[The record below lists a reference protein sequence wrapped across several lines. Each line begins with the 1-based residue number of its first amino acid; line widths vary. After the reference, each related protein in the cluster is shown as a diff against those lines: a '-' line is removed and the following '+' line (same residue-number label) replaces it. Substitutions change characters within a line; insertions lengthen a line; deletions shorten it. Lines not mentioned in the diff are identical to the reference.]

1 MAART
6 RSRKHAKKRNP
17 AKKTLKR
24 RTARKKPAKK
34 KVARKKPVKR
44 KPVKK
49 RPARR
54 PAAKKRPAKKKS
66 VKRPAAKRGL
76 AKKTPTRKAKPQQ
89 PPALVIPPGEQP
101 IGRVIHY
108 YSHLNVA
115 VISLDK
121 GPLQIGDV
129 IHIKGHTTDFRQTV
143 QSMQIEHQSIVKA
156 VPGDDFGLKV
166 PDHAREHDI
175 VYRVLNP

>member
-1 MAART
+1 MAARK
-6 RSRKHAKKRNP
+6 RSRKGAKKKS
-17 AKKTLKR
+17 ATKASKKKTV
-24 RTARKKPAKK
+24 RKKPAGK
-34 KVARKKPVKR
+34 KVAGK

-54 PAAKKRPAKKKS
+54 PAAKKRPAKKKPA
-66 VKRPAAKRGL
+66 KRPAAKKKPVKKKPVQL
-76 AKKTPTRKAKPQQ
+76 AK
-89 PPALVIPPGEQP
+89 PAVVAPPGTQP

-121 GPLQIGDV
+121 GPLQVGDV
-129 IHIKGHTTDFRQTV
+129 IHIKGHTTDFRQPV
-143 QSMQIEHQSIVKA
+143 ESMQIEHESITKA

-166 PDHAREHDI
+166 SDHAREHDI